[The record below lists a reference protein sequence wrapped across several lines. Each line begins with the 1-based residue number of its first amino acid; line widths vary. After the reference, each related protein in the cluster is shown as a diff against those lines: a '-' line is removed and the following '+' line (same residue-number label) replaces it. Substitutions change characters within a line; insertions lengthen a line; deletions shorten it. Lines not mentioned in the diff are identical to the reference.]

1 MQYAKSYL
9 DEKEGLCIAS
19 SADLFLG
26 DYGCISSREAE
37 TVFPILVR
45 SASRCLRNEEDW
57 ILESFTKIADKLG
70 AERRDVMKRFATRC
84 LDGLKKATRRRAERL
99 LRLLGELSE

>member
-1 MQYAKSYL
+1 MPFAKSYL

-26 DYGCISSREAE
+26 DYGCVSSRKAE
-37 TVFPILVR
+37 TVLPMLVR
-45 SASRCLRNEEDW
+45 SASRCVRNEEDW

-70 AERRDVMKRFATRC
+70 AERRHVMMRFAGHR
-84 LDGLKKATRRRAERL
+84 DHAG
-99 LRLLGELSE
+99 